1 MKKIIIGTLLAALAA
16 AAPAETGRVTQSFDA
31 DWRFLKADAPGAEQ
45 PDFADSAWRR
55 LNVPHDWSIEG
66 PFDETN
72 QTGTAGAFLPAGVGW
87 YRKHFTLPED
97 DSSRRAFIEF
107 DGVMANSDVWING
120 FHLGKRPFGYASFSY
135 ELTGHLNFGG
145 KENVLSVRVDNSVQP
160 AMRWYAGAGIY
171 RHVRLVVTDA
181 VHIVEN
187 GVFVSTPEIESNQAT
202 VHVEMKV
209 VNQSDAICRFF
220 IMSCILA
227 PGEELSESNRERT
240 VTGSK
245 KSWVET
251 PPMPS
256 ESEAMFRLPGLKPNV
271 IPFVTLAPGA
281 STNLIAS
288 IVVEQPKLWNLD
300 SPNLYRLITRV
311 VAGTSTNDFN
321 QVKTMTD
328 EVITS
333 FGIRDAHFEPETG
346 FWLNG
351 KNFKLKGA
359 AIHSDGGAFGDAVP
373 MGVWEQRLTELRKVG
388 VNALRLSHNP
398 PTPDLLDLCDRMGFF
413 VMDEMFDVWTVGK
426 SSLSGQRLADYHLI
440 FNEWSSID
448 TADTVRRD
456 RNHPSVIIYSAGNE
470 IHDTPNAA
478 LAIGI
483 LTRLVSVFHT
493 NDPTR
498 PVTQALFRPTTSH
511 DYTDGLAD
519 LLDVVGTNYRD
530 EELLAAQRAKPTRKI
545 LGTEIT
551 HDRAS
556 WLSMRD
562 HPAYAGQFIWTGI
575 DYLGESRAWPV
586 VASGSG
592 FLDRTGTIRPI
603 GHERQSWW
611 SDTPMVCIARRVAAP
626 PANDPSGA
634 PAADRRPQTAFSDWT
649 PKNSAP
655 HNENV
660 EVYSNCKEVELFL
673 NGQSLGVKPL
683 NSDAAPRTWR
693 VDYAPGIL
701 KAVASNDG
709 KVAATD
715 ELRTAGPPA
724 KILLT
729 PDAGTVADDWDGIV
743 RVTAT
748 VVDKDGTV
756 IPDADD
762 LVTFKISGPGVI
774 ATVDNADNASHES
787 FQAGERHAFQGRC
800 VAFVKATAPSGQIAL
815 TASASGLTAGS
826 ISIQTT
832 QLPLTK

>member
-16 AAPAETGRVTQSFDA
+16 GASAATPAETGRVTQSFDA

-45 PDFADSAWRR
+45 PDFADSAWRQ

-72 QTGTAGAFLPAGVGW
+72 MTGTAGAFLPAGIGW
-87 YRKHFTLPED
+87 YRKHFTLLEN

-107 DGVMANSDVWING
+107 DGVMANSEVWING

-145 KENVLSVRVDNSVQP
+145 KDNVLSVRVDNSVQP

-181 VHIVEN
+181 VHIVKD
-187 GVFVSTPEIESNQAT
+187 GVFISTPQVSETNAT
-202 VHVEMKV
+202 VKIEAAVTNDFDRTRSYRMPVQEI
-209 VNQSDAICRFF
+209 SLEISLLDANGQIVANAKASPQPIPLGGGTQF
-220 IMSCILA
+220 SQD
-227 PGEELSESNRERT
+227 LS
-240 VTGSK
+240 
-245 KSWVET
+245 
-251 PPMPS
+251 
-256 ESEAMFRLPGLKPNV
+256 LKNP
-271 IPFVTLAPGA
+271 
-281 STNLIAS
+281 
-288 IVVEQPKLWNLD
+288 QLWNLD
-300 SPNLYRLITRV
+300 APNLYRAVSKIISDGKVL
-311 VAGTSTNDFN
+311 
-321 QVKTMTD
+321 D
-328 EVITS
+328 EVTNT

-351 KNFKLKGA
+351 ENFKLKGA

-373 MGVWEQRLTELRKVG
+373 MGVWEQRLTELKKIG

-398 PTPDLLDLCDRMGFF
+398 PTPDLLDLCDRMGFL

-440 FNEWSSID
+440 FNEWSSTD

-586 VASGSG
+586 VVSGSG

-709 KVAATD
+709 KAVATD

-724 KILLT
+724 KIVLT
-729 PDAGTVADDWDGIV
+729 PDAGTVADSWDGIV

-748 VVDKDGTV
+748 VVDKDGTA

-774 ATVDNADNASHES
+774 AAVDNADNASHES